1 MTTELTQT
9 VIVIGGLN
17 LLIGVAYTIAVYKAL
32 ERVPA
37 LAAIIGFLL
46 ATAVVAAEAHLG
58 EQMLSVTVAE
68 MKILVIA
75 SVLSAALGITSITA
89 VFKPSTTT
97 RS

>member
-89 VFKPSTTT
+89 VFKPSTNT